1 MDTKALII
9 IAAICIIAYFV
20 FIKKKDTPQAVIQVI
35 QTQPIRPAP
44 REELCEPNSPLTPAC
59 LKQSLLNN
67 TTFVNAMNMSGGY
80 DKEELNSIRN
90 KEASV
95 LFNELY
101 DKRGGRMEGK
111 SMMDELQENFGRPI
125 ATVVDFD
132 AAITKRFT
140 PAQTMKEVGLPQPPS
155 ETVQQVASIEQQCG
169 PNEPISQACVRYVI
183 MSSLDFMNVQAKN
196 DDFSIIR
203 NMSDEQLFA
212 TLKQEIVEMQRRQ
225 NRPILTNQDLRDA
238 LNASAK

>member
-1 MDTKALII
+1 
-9 IAAICIIAYFV
+9 
-20 FIKKKDTPQAVIQVI
+20 
-35 QTQPIRPAP
+35 
-44 REELCEPNSPLTPAC
+44 
-59 LKQSLLNN
+59 
-67 TTFVNAMNMSGGY
+67 MSGGY

-125 ATVVDFD
+125 ATIGDFD

-140 PAQTMKEVGLPQPPS
+140 APDQTMKEVGLSHPPT
-155 ETVQQVASIEQQCG
+155 ETVQQVASVEQVASMQQQCG
-169 PNEPISQACVRYVI
+169 PNEPISQACARYVI
-183 MSSLDFMNVQAKN
+183 MSSLDFMNMQEKN

-212 TLKQEIVEMQRRQ
+212 ILKQEILEMQRRQ

-238 LNASAK
+238 LNASAIK